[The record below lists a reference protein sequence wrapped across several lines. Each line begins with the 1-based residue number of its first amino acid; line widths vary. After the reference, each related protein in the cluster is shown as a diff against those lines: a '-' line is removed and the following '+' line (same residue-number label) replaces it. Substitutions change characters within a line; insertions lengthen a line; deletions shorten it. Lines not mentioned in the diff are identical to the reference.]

1 MLFSNKISLAGDTDN
16 IICSSSEFS
25 QGWYCFFFSKY
36 SSCLESV
43 NSICLLWSI
52 IFIGGYWQNLV
63 AKNYEKLII
72 LPPNYYMNEFITL
85 LVPSLGRQS
94 EANFWVQGQHDLQ
107 SSFRKFRTT
116 QKKNVSQ
123 PKKERKN
130 KEIKFTPLAIHEHK
144 I

>member
-1 MLFSNKISLAGDTDN
+1 MLNLLLMCCSAIKSAWLVTLTISYAVVVNLVRDD
-16 IICSSSEFS
+16 IV
-25 QGWYCFFFSKY
+25 FFFSKY

-116 QKKNVSQ
+116 QKKKCVSTKKR
-123 PKKERKN
+123 KKE
-130 KEIKFTPLAIHEHK
+130 
-144 I
+144 